1 MATIWTNKGPYDIFF
16 MVIYITLIYLIENEM
31 YLSTITEVLSFSLFV
46 SLKSLTNQNKYVV
59 DITRSDI
66 YFFRNVYRY
75 IFLIRTDNYF
85 RTN

>member
-1 MATIWTNKGPYDIFF
+1 MK
-16 MVIYITLIYLIENEM
+16 M
-31 YLSTITEVLSFSLFV
+31 YLSTITEVLSFSLFM
-46 SLKSLTNQNKYVV
+46 SFKIFNFGQIKKKYVV
-59 DITRSDI
+59 DIKRSDI